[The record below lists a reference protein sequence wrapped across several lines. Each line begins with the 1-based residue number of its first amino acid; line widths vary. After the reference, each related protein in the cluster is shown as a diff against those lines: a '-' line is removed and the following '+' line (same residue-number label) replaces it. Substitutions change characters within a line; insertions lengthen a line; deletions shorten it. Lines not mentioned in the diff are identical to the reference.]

1 MAEIAILII
10 FVLLLALAALL
21 ARESDQRQ
29 QAEQK
34 LERYGQIDALFQEE
48 ALPEDPV
55 TLRAVLR
62 ERVDEHRDADRWR
75 ELVRE
80 IETAFPEPSVQEV
93 VERIQE
99 SDIGRMS
106 PAEAEDL
113 LAAHR
118 AVEAA
123 DAYAELE
130 RAMEAAGLAAT
141 PGELREMAE
150 TMNAAARRGMS
161 PVELREAI
169 EGRDDVEAVGAD
181 PAVLAEELDR
191 ARERIGRLEA
201 QAAAMGGGGLD
212 HPSCWY
218 DGDGTVAYLFDVA
231 LAPGGFI
238 VAPARAPEHE
248 AARKRLPVGSVPTS
262 RLLTEAEFLRQTLP
276 VYQWSVERQC
286 RFFVRAFDRV
296 AGDQKELYKRRMQV
310 LESRF
315 YKNANPSGGLPAGL
329 RRGGN
334 GHRPGRG
341 RQRKTGTGE
350 GRAAAH
356 AGWSGVCP

>member
-21 ARESDQRQ
+21 ARESERRQ
-29 QAEQK
+29 DAEQR
-34 LERYGQIDALFQEE
+34 LVRYGQIETLFQDE

-55 TLRAVLR
+55 ALRSVLR
-62 ERVDEHRDADRWR
+62 ERVDEHHDADRWR
-75 ELVRE
+75 ELARE
-80 IETAFPEPSVQEV
+80 IETAFPEPSVREV

-99 SDIGRMS
+99 SEIGRMS

-123 DAYAELE
+123 DAYAGLE
-130 RAMEAAGLAAT
+130 QAMEEAGLAAT
-141 PGELREMAE
+141 PGEIRDMAE
-150 TMNAAARRGMS
+150 AMNAAARRGMS
-161 PVELREAI
+161 PAEVREAI
-169 EGRDDVEAVGAD
+169 ESRDEVEAAAASAD
-181 PAVLAEELDR
+181 PAVLAGQLGR
-191 ARERIGRLEA
+191 ARERIERLEA
-201 QAAAMGGGGLD
+201 QAAARGGDGLD

-231 LAPGGFI
+231 LVAGGF
-238 VAPARAPEHE
+238 VVDLARAPEHDAE
-248 AARKRLPVGSVPTS
+248 RKLLPVGSVQTS
-262 RLLTEAEFLRQTLP
+262 RLLTEDQFLRQTLP
-276 VYQWSVERQC
+276 VYDWSVARQC

-296 AGDQKELYKRRMQV
+296 AADQKELYKRRMRV

-315 YKNANPSGGLPAGL
+315 YKNPNPTGGLPAGL

-334 GHRPGRG
+334 GHRPG
-341 RQRKTGTGE
+341 
-350 GRAAAH
+350 
-356 AGWSGVCP
+356 AGPPA

>member
-21 ARESDQRQ
+21 ARESERREE
-29 QAEQK
+29 AEQR
-34 LERYGQIDALFQEE
+34 LVRYEQIETLFQDE

-55 TLRAVLR
+55 VLRSVLR
-62 ERVDEHRDADRWR
+62 ERMNEHEDADSWR

-93 VERIQE
+93 VAGIQE
-99 SDIGRMS
+99 SEIGRMS
-106 PAEAEDL
+106 PAEAEEL
-113 LAAHR
+113 LSAHR
-118 AVEAA
+118 AVETA
-123 DAYAELE
+123 DAHAELE
-130 RAMEAAGLAAT
+130 QAMKGAGVEAT
-141 PGELREMAE
+141 PGELREMAGAL
-150 TMNAAARRGMS
+150 NAAARRGMS
-161 PVELREAI
+161 PAEVREAI
-169 EGRDDVEAVGAD
+169 ESRDEMEAAGAD
-181 PAVLAEELDR
+181 PAVLAEQLDR
-191 ARERIGRLEA
+191 ARERIERLEA
-201 QAAAMGGGGLD
+201 QAAARGGGGLD

-218 DGDGTVAYLFDVA
+218 DGNGTVAYLFDVA

-248 AARKRLPVGSVPTS
+248 AARKQLPVGSVQTS

-296 AGDQKELYKRRMQV
+296 AADQKEIYKRRMQV

-315 YKNANPSGGLPAGL
+315 YKNANPTGGLPAGL
-329 RRGGN
+329 RRGGA
-334 GHRPGRG
+334 R
-341 RQRKTGTGE
+341 
-350 GRAAAH
+350 
-356 AGWSGVCP
+356 